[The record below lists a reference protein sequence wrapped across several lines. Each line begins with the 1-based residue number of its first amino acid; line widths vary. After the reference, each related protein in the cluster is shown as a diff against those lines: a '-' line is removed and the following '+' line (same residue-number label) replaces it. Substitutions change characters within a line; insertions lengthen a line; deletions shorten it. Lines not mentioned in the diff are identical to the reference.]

1 MDSRTYR
8 LAILSIVS
16 ILLLVTLIVYA
27 ANAERI
33 TRLIE
38 GRGSRSSG
46 ETTEEIAEASPT
58 DGYGEQIGDDL
69 KGFLRDDKFFDTTEK
84 NSSVVITTVDKP
96 PAYPIVDD
104 VLKAPESTTQTEGPS
119 QENASEGASAE
130 GNSASDDS
138 VSQEASTQG
147 SPDASSENSEAKPE

>member
-104 VLKAPESTTQTEGPS
+104 ALKVPESAAQTE
-119 QENASEGASAE
+119 NTAEGASDE
-130 GNSASDDS
+130 GNAASDNS
-138 VSQEASTQG
+138 VSQESSTQG
-147 SPDASSENSEAKPE
+147 STEENSEAKPE